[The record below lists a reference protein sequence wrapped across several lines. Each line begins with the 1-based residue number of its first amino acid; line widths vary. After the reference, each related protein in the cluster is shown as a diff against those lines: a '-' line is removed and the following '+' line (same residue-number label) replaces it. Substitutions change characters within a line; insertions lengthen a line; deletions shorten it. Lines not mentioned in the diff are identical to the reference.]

1 MGIIFRYVTKELFTS
16 LVGTLMVLLI
26 IFMSNQFV
34 HFLQFAASG
43 HITMTAVMR
52 LMSLQVPFLLG
63 YLTPLAM
70 YLSILIVF
78 ARLYLDHE
86 MTVMTACGV
95 GPGSFLTVVL
105 TVGLV
110 VALVVGFL
118 MLWLEPY
125 LDTQRIKIFY
135 ESFANA
141 TVEKV
146 MPKRF
151 QTVGND
157 LVFYADDVE
166 RGKLSM
172 SNIFFAQRSKPKPD
186 GSRSWEMTVSKKAQE
201 KYINNNRFISFK
213 DGYRYSGVSGKA
225 DFQIVQYQEYGI
237 RLAQEIPTHSGW
249 PSNAST
255 ADLWPLRHD
264 PAVAAELH
272 WRMAM
277 PVSAFV
283 LALLAYPLSRVNP
296 RRGKFSQLIPAIL
309 LYIVYGNLLFLG
321 RAWIRKGL
329 LSFEVGLWWLHGGMA
344 LVALGLLLY
353 RKFKNAYS

>member
-1 MGIIFRYVTKELFTS
+1 MGIIFRYITKELFTS
-16 LVGTLMVLLI
+16 LFGTLMVLLI

-43 HITMTAVMR
+43 HITMSAVMR
-52 LMSLQVPFLLG
+52 LMSLQAPFLLG

-70 YLSILIVF
+70 YLSILLVF
-78 ARLYLDHE
+78 GRLYLDHE
-86 MTVMTACGV
+86 MTVMSACGV
-95 GPGSFLTVVL
+95 GPGSFLSVVL
-105 TVGLV
+105 TVGIIV
-110 VALVVGFL
+110 SLVVGFL
-118 MLWLEPY
+118 MLWLEPF

-135 ESFANA
+135 ESVANT

-151 QTVGND
+151 QTLGND
-157 LVFYADDVE
+157 LVFYADNVE
-166 RGKLSM
+166 RGRLSM
-172 SNIFFAQRSKPKPD
+172 SNIFFAQRAKPRAD
-186 GSRSWEMTVSKKAQE
+186 GSRPWDITVAKQAQE
-201 KYINNNRFISFK
+201 TYINNNRFISFK
-213 DGYRYSGVSGKA
+213 DGYRYSGASGEPN
-225 DFQIVQYQEYGI
+225 FQIIQYQEYGV
-237 RLAQEIPTHSGW
+237 RLAQELPTHSGW

-255 ADLWPLRHD
+255 AELWPLRHD

-277 PVSAFV
+277 PLSAFV

-309 LYIVYGNLLFLG
+309 LYIIYGNFLFLG

-329 LSFEVGLWWLHGGMA
+329 LSFGIGLWWLHGAMA
-344 LVALGLLLY
+344 LVALSLLLY